1 MRRTYF
7 KTGLMLGVGL
17 LMAGTGAG
25 VSAQGVRID
34 QMPGAY
40 NRDEAPDSEQ
50 QPHVRPDGTVGGNIY
65 VPWDDTPS
73 TTSCGGQYG
82 PPAGVVMPPR
92 PGTIVEPPQGSAAKP
107 QPRGSRAALPPAV
120 SEIACVYART
130 AAANSNGYFQWIGG
144 NTVVANQP
152 LLNLEMG
159 RWEYRVSPSSVKCTK
174 TKAPGH
180 RCNYT
185 VTQVAVRG
193 QGLSG
198 MTAIASGNVRP
209 TVVTRADQFERDA
222 NGLASSSLTRAWASA
237 PRTSTAS
244 ADERRRSAEQTERT
258 QQSMREDQRRT
269 LGCDNPYNPWGPPP
283 GC

>member
-1 MRRTYF
+1 VRIKHFRTSL
-7 KTGLMLGVGL
+7 TLGAIMLMT
-17 LMAGTGAG
+17 GTGAG

-40 NRDEAPDSEQ
+40 NRDEDQP
-50 QPHVRPDGTVGGNIY
+50 PHVRPDGTVGGNIY
-65 VPWDDTPS
+65 VPWNDEPDS
-73 TTSCGGQYG
+73 TSCGLEHR
-82 PPAGVVMPPR
+82 PSVVAVPAK
-92 PGTIVEPPQGSAAKP
+92 GTIIESGTSGTRAPNPT
-107 QPRGSRAALPPAV
+107 SRAPDPQ
-120 SEIACVYART
+120 EIACVYART

-152 LLNLEMG
+152 LLNFEMG
-159 RWEYRVSPSSVKCTK
+159 RWEYRVSPSSVKCIK

-198 MTAIASGNVRP
+198 MTAAASANVRP
-209 TVVTRADQFERDA
+209 TIVIRADQFERGA

-244 ADERRRSAEQTERT
+244 ADERRKWDEERQKAEEERERQARAT
-258 QQSMREDQRRT
+258 DESMRQTYEMI
-269 LGCDNPYNPWGPPP
+269 YAK
-283 GC
+283 

>member
-1 MRRTYF
+1 VRKTQF
-7 KTGLMLGVGL
+7 KTGLMLGVTL
-17 LMAGTGAG
+17 VVVGTGAD

-40 NRDEAPDSEQ
+40 NREEAPDNEQ

-92 PGTIVEPPQGSAAKP
+92 PGTVVEPPQGSGAKP
-107 QPRGSRAALPPAV
+107 QPKVNRATLPPAV

-144 NTVVANQP
+144 NTVVATQP

-185 VTQVAVRG
+185 VTRVAVSG

-198 MTAIASGNVRP
+198 MSAAAARGVRP
-209 TVVTRADQFERDA
+209 IIVTRADQFERGA
-222 NGLASSSLTRAWASA
+222 NGVSSASLTRAWASA
-237 PRTSTAS
+237 PRTSTQTSSGETTA
-244 ADERRRSAEQTERT
+244 ERDLRELRER
-258 QQSMREDQRRT
+258 QERKNNCYYEQSMGLPQFN
-269 LGCDNPYNPWGPPP
+269 C
-283 GC
+283 

>member
-1 MRRTYF
+1 VRRTYF
-7 KTGLMLGVGL
+7 KSSLMLGATL
-17 LMAGTGAG
+17 LMTGMGAD
-25 VSAQGVRID
+25 VSAQGVRIN

-40 NRDEAPDSEQ
+40 NRDEAPDNEQ

-73 TTSCGGQYG
+73 TTSCG
-82 PPAGVVMPPR
+82 PR
-92 PGTIVEPPQGSAAKP
+92 PGVVAAPPVGTVIDPTKPGYREPPKPAARMP
-107 QPRGSRAALPPAV
+107 DAN
-120 SEIACVYART
+120 EIACVYART

-144 NTVVANQP
+144 NTVVATQP

-209 TVVTRADQFERDA
+209 TVVTRADQFERGA
-222 NGLASSSLTRAWASA
+222 NGLASPSLTRAWASA

-244 ADERRRSAEQTERT
+244 AD
-258 QQSMREDQRRT
+258 DQRRRAEQEEHTRQSQEAWRRQT
-269 LGCDNPYNPWGPPP
+269 LGCDNAFNPNGPPP